1 MFDHFAQGPTIRKI
15 RACKWGNSGQLSEQD
30 LVFVARRMQDSQV
43 FPGPNM
49 TMFFAEAYHLY
60 LIDPLVDSYGFCTT
74 AIAVGLFFGCSGDHR
89 TSERLAR
96 ASKLW
101 NVVVTCLLEMVV
113 VPGDGIHQPP
123 MRQRNMETIGHP
135 KLTGYLMTSPTI
147 LYIWQLLGFWSDR
160 PFQNR
165 VPQNASVQNPMDHS
179 KSDWHIAKNDQ
190 DLASLDIPGLKNDSC
205 AIHKN
210 KPSPIDQPFGGYIIA
225 SSISY
230 MAWGAS
236 LEHRFKRHYEGV
248 MAWWNGM
255 L

>member
-1 MFDHFAQGPTIRKI
+1 MRELGAIVRTGSCFCCTQNAGFPDIPRPQHDNVFCRGISPLFNWSACRQLWFLHNGDRCRPFLWLFWWSSDKWASGPGLK
-15 RACKWGNSGQLSEQD
+15 A
-30 LVFVARRMQDSQV
+30 
-43 FPGPNM
+43 
-49 TMFFAEAYHLY
+49 
-60 LIDPLVDSYGFCTT
+60 LIL
-74 AIAVGLFFGCSGDHR
+74 
-89 TSERLAR
+89 
-96 ASKLW
+96 
-101 NVVVTCLLEMVV
+101 
-113 VPGDGIHQPP
+113 GDGIHQPP
-123 MRQRNMETIGHP
+123 YEATEATEYGDHSAIGHP

-165 VPQNASVQNPMDHS
+165 VPQNASVQNPMAHS

>member
-1 MFDHFAQGPTIRKI
+1 MRELGAIVRTGSCFCCTQNAGFPDIPRPQHDNVFCRGISPLFNWSACRQLWFLHNGDRCRPFLWLFWWSSDKWASGPGLK
-15 RACKWGNSGQLSEQD
+15 A
-30 LVFVARRMQDSQV
+30 
-43 FPGPNM
+43 
-49 TMFFAEAYHLY
+49 
-60 LIDPLVDSYGFCTT
+60 LIL
-74 AIAVGLFFGCSGDHR
+74 
-89 TSERLAR
+89 
-96 ASKLW
+96 
-101 NVVVTCLLEMVV
+101 
-113 VPGDGIHQPP
+113 GDGIHQPP
-123 MRQRNMETIGHP
+123 YEATEATEYGDHSAIGHP

-165 VPQNASVQNPMDHS
+165 VPQNASVQNPMAHS

-236 LEHRFKRHYEGV
+236 LEYRFKRHYEGV